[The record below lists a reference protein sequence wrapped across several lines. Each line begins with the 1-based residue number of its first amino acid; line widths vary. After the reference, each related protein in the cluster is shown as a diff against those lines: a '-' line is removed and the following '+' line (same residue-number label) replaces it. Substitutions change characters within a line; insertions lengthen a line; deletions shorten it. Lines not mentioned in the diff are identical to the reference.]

1 MTEFSFTDRDLRL
14 AAAGARD
21 AILAALPEPEACPA
35 DFSEGFH
42 ARMKPLLRQGEAWEN
57 HRRLRRRL
65 IAALLALVLGAAA
78 VAAFHPAV
86 RAAVQ
91 KWFRETFSHSV
102 VYRYT
107 ESAPPDAVL
116 PEYTVGWLPEGYVLT
131 EEYPYYD
138 SYFAAF
144 DSDTG
149 DRIVI
154 SWYIMNRDTQS
165 TFMYGDNVSYTCTD
179 CTVGG
184 KTAHYYEV
192 MDPSRPNDLIWFD
205 NETGVTFRISASLS
219 QADMLRIAESFSQVS
234 P

>member
-1 MTEFSFTDRDLRL
+1 MTEFSFKDRDLRL

-42 ARMKPLLRQGEAWEN
+42 ARMKPLLRQGAAWDA
-57 HRRLRRRL
+57 RRKLRRRL

-131 EEYPYYD
+131 DVYEDTVYRYLVYQNSEDQYIFIDFNYMFD
-138 SYFAAF
+138 GTISEMEW
-144 DSDTG
+144 DSDLAYEFSQIEIHG
-149 DRIVI
+149 CPAHLYIVP
-154 SWYIMNRDTQS
+154 DQS
-165 TFMYGDNVSYTCTD
+165 C
-179 CTVGG
+179 
-184 KTAHYYEV
+184 E
-192 MDPSRPNDLIWFD
+192 NDLLWFD
-205 NETGVTFRISASLS
+205 DATGISFQISGFLS
-219 QADMLRIAESFSQVS
+219 KDELIRIAENITI
-234 P
+234 